1 MKWKS
6 KPMQHTSPSENQRD
20 GTAPQTAF
28 TLIEL
33 LVVICVIAL
42 LAATLVPTLAGSR
55 IGSESFRCLN
65 NNRQLCSAWRMYAD
79 DNNNW
84 IVYASGPA
92 SGPASPYAWTSGNM
106 DFNGNNVGTWDT
118 NYDIVKG
125 PLWPYTSKDAS
136 IYRCPSDHSYV
147 LVSGVAKPRVR
158 SFSVNLYA
166 GGFAGT
172 SGGLFSATNYRLF
185 LKTTDFTAPG
195 PAKTF
200 LFIDMRPESINW
212 GNFYTDMTGYY
223 PNNTAAYQFSGDW
236 PGIFHNFGASFSFA
250 DGRAEIHRWV
260 DPRTAPTINN
270 LLFDPGQVASPRNSD
285 IAWLQTHATSL
296 R

>member
-1 MKWKS
+1 MPERS
-6 KPMQHTSPSENQRD
+6 LLASQHDQVAQT
-20 GTAPQTAF
+20 TAF

-42 LAATLVPTLAGSR
+42 LAATLAPTLAGSR
-55 IGSESFRCLN
+55 IGSESFRCQN

-79 DNNNW
+79 DNNDR
-84 IVYASGPA
+84 IVYASGNGTA
-92 SGPASPYAWTSGNM
+92 GSPYAWTSSNM

-158 SFSVNLYA
+158 SFSLNLYA

-172 SGGLFSATNYRLF
+172 SGGLFSANTFRLF
-185 LKTTDFTAPG
+185 LKTTDFSAPG
-195 PAKTF
+195 PANTF
-200 LFIDMRPESINW
+200 LFIDMRPESINL
-212 GNFYTDMTGYY
+212 GNFYTDMTGYQ
-223 PNNTAAYQFSGDW
+223 NNPDAYQYSGDW
-236 PGIFHNFGASFSFA
+236 PGIFHNFGASLSFA

-260 DPRTAPTINN
+260 DPRTAPMLSGGAFNS
-270 LLFDPGQVASPRNSD
+270 VASPRNVD
-285 IAWLQTHATSL
+285 IGWLQAHATS
-296 R
+296 RK

>member
-1 MKWKS
+1 MKS
-6 KPMQHTSPSENQRD
+6 TPTEHRQNSLSRNQHGESTS
-20 GTAPQTAF
+20 AF

-42 LAATLVPTLAGSR
+42 LASMLVPTLAGSR
-55 IGSESFRCLN
+55 IGSESFRCQN

-79 DNNNW
+79 DNNDR
-84 IVYASGPA
+84 IVFSADDGTPA
-92 SGPASPYAWTSGNM
+92 GATYAWTKSHM
-106 DFNGNNVGTWDT
+106 DFSPGNVGNWDT

-147 LVSGVAKPRVR
+147 VTPAGVAMPRVR
-158 SFSVNLYA
+158 SFSLNLYA
-166 GGFAGT
+166 GGFAGS
-172 SGGLFSATNYRLF
+172 SGGLFSTNVYRLF
-185 LKTTDFTAPG
+185 LKTTDFSAPG

-212 GNFYTDMTGYY
+212 GSFYTDMSGFPDT
-223 PNNTAAYQFSGDW
+223 TSAYRFSGDW
-236 PGIFHNFGASFSFA
+236 PGIFHNFGATVSFA

-260 DPRTAPTINN
+260 DPRTAP
-270 LLFDPGQVASPRNSD
+270 LLSGSVIGGPAVASPRNVD
-285 IAWLQTHATSL
+285 IGWLQARATS
-296 R
+296 RK